1 MNDRKSN
8 HCSKTLCHR
17 RMKNS
22 LLTLLISFASTNIL
36 GDISHFK
43 CEAKEGLLLIQELTE
58 KKIYKKGEKF
68 EFLTINRETN
78 LVIWKTQ
85 TYDFEED
92 LNKDFIYEFYDGVP
106 TIYSTRISFNSVSGM
121 LRETTVLG
129 ESKNNETTIDTE
141 YECKKTTP
149 IFD

>member
-1 MNDRKSN
+1 MR
-8 HCSKTLCHR
+8 
-17 RMKNS
+17 NS

-43 CEAKEGLLLIQELTE
+43 CEAKEGFLFERQGYTE

-78 LVIWKTQ
+78 LVIWATA

-106 TIYSTRISFNSVSGM
+106 TIYSTKISFNSVSGM
-121 LRETTVLG
+121 LREITVLKP
-129 ESKNNETTIDTE
+129 KNVNTTTLDTE

>member
-1 MNDRKSN
+1 
-8 HCSKTLCHR
+8 
-17 RMKNS
+17 MKNS

-36 GDISHFK
+36 GDSLHFK
-43 CEAKEGLLLIQELTE
+43 CEAKEGLLFDRQGYTE
-58 KKIYKKGEKF
+58 KKIYKKGERF

-78 LVIWKTQ
+78 RVIWKTH

-121 LRETTVLG
+121 LREITVLG
-129 ESKNNETTIDTE
+129 ESKNNETTLDDE
-141 YECKKTTP
+141 YECKKTIP